1 MACAKSVKNRL
12 AAALTHQKQRKKRL
26 AAAAVRTAFS
36 HIHPGRAAR
45 TPSKSP
51 NPSRP
56 RSPQGIAKCNADPQV
71 FPLCRDT
78 IDSLTPDCYWRAAV
92 GSSYIFSTMPQTY
105 DTTFKE
111 LFAQNFVAL
120 LCWLIPDVESYEVL
134 KLPEELPL
142 TARRADLMVRVDG
155 RASNRSLRLPSA
167 IQIFDCQVQRDPR
180 LPRSMLI
187 RAVLAPD
194 LYDLPVK
201 TTLLAL
207 TPKAVVQARYVF
219 GTDDNGEVSRHSITV
234 RRVFEESADA
244 ALQSDL
250 AELLPLVPVMQAGN
264 GDQAGLVHQ
273 VIERIVERVLADEKR
288 KIMLEQA
295 ANFATLRLPRTK
307 VSDIVQDVLGRKRI
321 MIDPLRDFPLVR
333 DGYRKG
339 IREGMLEG
347 IREGKSA
354 GKAESVL
361 MLLETRGVRV
371 SKTLRDK
378 ILSCHDPA
386 TLDRWFKNAIS
397 AASASE
403 VFATP

>member
-1 MACAKSVKNRL
+1 
-12 AAALTHQKQRKKRL
+12 
-26 AAAAVRTAFS
+26 
-36 HIHPGRAAR
+36 
-45 TPSKSP
+45 
-51 NPSRP
+51 
-56 RSPQGIAKCNADPQV
+56 
-71 FPLCRDT
+71 
-78 IDSLTPDCYWRAAV
+78 
-92 GSSYIFSTMPQTY
+92 MPQTY

-120 LCWLIPDVESYEVL
+120 LRWLIPDVKSYEVL

-155 RASNRSLRLPSA
+155 RASGRSLRRPSV

-180 LPRSMLI
+180 LPLSMLT
-187 RAVLAPD
+187 RAVLAHD
-194 LYDLPVK
+194 LYELPVK

-219 GTDDNGEVSRHSITV
+219 GADDDGEESRHSITV

-244 ALQSDL
+244 ALKSDL
-250 AELLPLVPVMQAGN
+250 AELLPLVPVMQPHD
-264 GDQAGLVHQ
+264 GDQAGLVHK
-273 VIERIVERVLADEKR
+273 VIERLVERVLADEKR

-339 IREGMLEG
+339 IREG

-361 MLLETRGVRV
+361 TLLEARGVRV
-371 SKTLRDK
+371 SKTLREK
-378 ILSCHDPA
+378 ILTCNDPA
-386 TLDRWFKNAIS
+386 TLDRWFKNAVS

>member
-1 MACAKSVKNRL
+1 MKA
-12 AAALTHQKQRKKRL
+12 
-26 AAAAVRTAFS
+26 
-36 HIHPGRAAR
+36 
-45 TPSKSP
+45 
-51 NPSRP
+51 
-56 RSPQGIAKCNADPQV
+56 
-71 FPLCRDT
+71 
-78 IDSLTPDCYWRAAV
+78 
-92 GSSYIFSTMPQTY
+92 
-105 DTTFKE
+105 
-111 LFAQNFVAL
+111 
-120 LCWLIPDVESYEVL
+120 YEVL

-142 TARRADLMVRVDG
+142 TTRRADLMVRIDEG
-155 RASNRSLRLPSA
+155 LSGMRQRRSSVV
-167 IQIFDCQVQRDPR
+167 QIFDCQVQRDRR
-180 LPRSMLI
+180 LPRSMLT
-187 RAVLAPD
+187 RAVLAHD
-194 LYDLPVK
+194 LYELPVK

-219 GTDDNGEVSRHSITV
+219 GTADDGEESRHSVTV

-244 ALQSDL
+244 ALKSDL
-250 AELLPLVPVMQAGN
+250 AELLPLVPVMQASD
-264 GDQAGLVHQ
+264 GDQAGLVHT

-339 IREGMLEG
+339 IREG
-347 IREGKSA
+347 KSV

-361 MLLETRGVRV
+361 TLLEARGVRV
-371 SKTLRDK
+371 SKSLREK